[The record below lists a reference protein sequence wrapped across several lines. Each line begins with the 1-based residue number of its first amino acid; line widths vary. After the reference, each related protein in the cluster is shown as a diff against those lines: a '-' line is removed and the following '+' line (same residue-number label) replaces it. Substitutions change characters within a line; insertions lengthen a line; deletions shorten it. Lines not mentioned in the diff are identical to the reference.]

1 MSDIPPQNLSSDADS
16 PVGVRSIVVFAIV
29 LFVGAAV
36 GLGVRLNHPAAA
48 ADSAKTVAPGTFRP
62 TKGQW
67 ANLKTELVREMS
79 FRTERT
85 TEGNIAYNDDVLT
98 QVFSPYTGRV
108 SRVIAKIG
116 DAVEKGAPLMAVAAA
131 EFVQTRS
138 DLIAARAQVTLAAA
152 SEKRQHEL
160 YLAKS
165 GALKDWLQSQSDL
178 TNAEN
183 NLLAARNRLRI
194 LGRSDDEI
202 KELEEGKKTGHEK
215 TGPES
220 LVLAPISG
228 TVIQRQVGVG
238 QYINSAAG
246 GASTPVYTIGD
257 LSTVWIIGFFREADA
272 PLMRVGQPAEV
283 RVLAYPGRVYKA
295 NVAWVASSVDPTTH
309 RLQVR
314 AVVDNSD
321 GSLKAQM
328 FANFKI
334 IAGEDSTSPG
344 APQSAIVYHGEEA
357 RVYVARDDGTIEL
370 RSIATGRVRE
380 DGMVEVVGKLKAGE
394 KIVTRGTLF
403 IDRATEEAE
412 EEGKGNVRR

>member
-1 MSDIPPQNLSSDADS
+1 MSDIPPQDQSSDAGS
-16 PVGVRSIVVFAIV
+16 PVRVRSFVVFAIV
-29 LFVGAAV
+29 LFIGAAV
-36 GLGVRLNHPAAA
+36 GLGLRFNRSAAA
-48 ADSAKTVAPGTFRP
+48 TESDKTEAPGTFRP

-67 ANLKTELVREMS
+67 ANLKTERVREMN

-85 TEGNIAYNDDVLT
+85 TEGSIAYNDDALT

-108 SRVIAKIG
+108 SRVIARAG
-116 DAVEKGAPLMAVAAA
+116 DAVKKGEPLMAVAAA
-131 EFVQTRS
+131 EFVQARS
-138 DLIAARAQVTLAAA
+138 DLISARAQVTLAAA

-160 YLAKS
+160 FLAKS

-183 NLLAARNRLRI
+183 NLLAARNRLGI
-194 LGRSDDEI
+194 QGRSDEEI
-202 KELEEGKKTGHEK
+202 KEMEEAKNGPEK
-215 TGPES
+215 TGPDS

-257 LSTVWIIGFFREADA
+257 LSTVWIVGYVREADA
-272 PLMRVGQPAEV
+272 PLMRVGQPVEV
-283 RVLAYPGRVYKA
+283 RVLAYPDRVRKA
-295 NVAWVASSVDPTTH
+295 DVSWVAPAVDPATH

-314 AVVDNSD
+314 AVLDNRD

-328 FANFKI
+328 FAKFKI
-334 IAGEDSTSPG
+334 IAGEESTSPG

-357 RVYVARDDGTIEL
+357 RVYVARDDGAIEL

-380 DGMVEVVGKLKAGE
+380 DGMVEVVGNLKAGE
-394 KIVTRGTLF
+394 KIVTVGTLF
-403 IDRATEEAE
+403 IDRATEEAA
-412 EEGKGNVRR
+412 EEGKGIVRR